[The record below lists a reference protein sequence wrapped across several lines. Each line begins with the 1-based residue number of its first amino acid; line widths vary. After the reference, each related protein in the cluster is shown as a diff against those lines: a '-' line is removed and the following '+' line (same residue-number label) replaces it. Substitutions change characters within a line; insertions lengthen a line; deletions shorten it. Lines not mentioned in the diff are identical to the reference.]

1 MNMATQIGNT
11 SDTQLIK
18 NMRSVDVKI
27 GLGTTDVHKEIL
39 MRVDEIKKY
48 NSIVGKSPVV
58 NRNNRRRIEYVLR
71 EINYLRIKYLSE

>member
-1 MNMATQIGNT
+1 MATQIGNT